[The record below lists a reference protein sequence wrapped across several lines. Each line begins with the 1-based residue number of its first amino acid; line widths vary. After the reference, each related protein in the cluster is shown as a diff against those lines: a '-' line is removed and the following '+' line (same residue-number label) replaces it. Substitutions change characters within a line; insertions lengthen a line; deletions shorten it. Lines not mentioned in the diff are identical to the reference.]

1 MSRKTLLSRLN
12 PRLKWRGVR
21 GIRYNQEGVSAV
33 EFALIAPL
41 LLLIYHGWIG
51 RSNGTSRHGDR

>member
-41 LLLIYHGWIG
+41 LLLIYLGAVELSL
-51 RSNGTSRHGDR
+51 RFAPEEPE